1 MLIKN
6 TLESSLKSFNDF
18 VPYNMNLLMQQ
29 RLPPFVQH
37 QSTPIP
43 QPPPPT
49 PTTIVQL
56 HPEVLTTMVPALEAA
71 ILDDPM
77 PALESSY
84 VQVTLDRTKS
94 LSPYGFDVN
103 NV

>member
-1 MLIKN
+1 
-6 TLESSLKSFNDF
+6 
-18 VPYNMNLLMQQ
+18 MNLMMQQ

-37 QSTPIP
+37 QYAPIP